1 MAHVDEPVYHRAMPA
16 RAADRR
22 TAQSGAAAPASARE
36 RILQTAHDLFYLE
49 GVRATGID
57 RVIAESGVTKV
68 TLYRHY
74 PSKNELILAF
84 LDYRHERWMAWFDA
98 ALRRFGDDSA
108 ALAPTLAE
116 WFAHPQ
122 FRGCA
127 FINTVAEL
135 GPALPQALERAR
147 AHKRAMQA
155 RIAALLP
162 AGAAREIRARTLAV
176 AVDGAI
182 VRAACDGDAADALDA
197 LRSVVAT
204 TLAKKPR

>member
-1 MAHVDEPVYHRAMPA
+1 MTGK
-16 RAADRR
+16 
-22 TAQSGAAAPASARE
+22 TAPPPSARE

-49 GVRATGID
+49 GVRATGVD

-74 PSKNELILAF
+74 PSKNDLILAF

-98 ALRRFGDDSA
+98 ALRRHGDDVA
-108 ALAPTLAE
+108 ALAPALRE

-135 GPALPQALERAR
+135 GPALPAAGERAR

-155 RIAALLP
+155 RIADLLP
-162 AGAAREIRARTLAV
+162 DARAREARARMLAV

-182 VRAACDGDAADALDA
+182 VRAARDGSPDDALAA
-197 LRSVVAT
+197 LLAIVDGVVDTPAPKRT
-204 TLAKKPR
+204 R

>member
-1 MAHVDEPVYHRAMPA
+1 MDS
-16 RAADRR
+16 R
-22 TAQSGAAAPASARE
+22 TANARPAPGKTAPPAGARE

-49 GVRATGID
+49 GIRATGVD

-74 PSKNELILAF
+74 PSKNALVLAF
-84 LDYRHERWMAWFDA
+84 LDYRHERWMAWFDG
-98 ALRRFGDDSA
+98 ALRRFGDDAA
-108 ALAPTLAE
+108 ALAPALAE

-127 FINTVAEL
+127 FVNAVAEL
-135 GPALPQALERAR
+135 GPALPEAGQRAR

-162 AGAAREIRARTLAV
+162 AGPAREARARALAV

-182 VRAACDGDAADALDA
+182 VRAACDDAADDALDA
-197 LRSVVAT
+197 LRALVA
-204 TLAKKPR
+204 AVANGKSR

>member
-1 MAHVDEPVYHRAMPA
+1 MNGN
-16 RAADRR
+16 
-22 TAQSGAAAPASARE
+22 TAPAPVPSARE

-74 PSKNELILAF
+74 PSKNDLILAF

-98 ALRRFGDDSA
+98 ALRRHGDGA
-108 ALAPTLAE
+108 GALAPALAE

-135 GPALPQALERAR
+135 GPTLPEAVERSR

-155 RIAALLP
+155 RIAESLP
-162 AGAAREIRARTLAV
+162 AGPMREARARTLAV

-182 VRAACDGDAADALDA
+182 VRAVCDGSPDDALAA
-197 LRSVVAT
+197 LRAIVDSPVS
-204 TLAKKPR
+204 KKAR

>member
-1 MAHVDEPVYHRAMPA
+1 MARVDEPVYHRPMPA
-16 RAADRR
+16 RAATHNTHRS
-22 TAQSGAAAPASARE
+22 AVAPQSARE

-49 GVRATGID
+49 GIRATGID

-98 ALRRFGDDSA
+98 ALRRFGDDAA
-108 ALAPTLAE
+108 ALPPALAE

-127 FINTVAEL
+127 FINAVAEL
-135 GPALPQALERAR
+135 GPTLPQAIERAQ

-162 AGAAREIRARTLAV
+162 AGAARETRARALAV

-197 LRSVVAT
+197 LRCMVAAT
-204 TLAKKPR
+204 MAKKPR

>member
-1 MAHVDEPVYHRAMPA
+1 MTGK
-16 RAADRR
+16 
-22 TAQSGAAAPASARE
+22 TAPPPSARE

-49 GVRATGID
+49 GVRATGVD

-74 PSKNELILAF
+74 PSKNDLVLAF

-98 ALRRFGDDSA
+98 ALRRHGDDAA
-108 ALAPTLAE
+108 ALAPVLRE

-127 FINTVAEL
+127 FVNTVAEL
-135 GPALPQALERAR
+135 GPALPEAVDRAR

-155 RIAALLP
+155 RIADLLP
-162 AGAAREIRARTLAV
+162 DAPAREARARALAV

-182 VRAACDGDAADALDA
+182 VRAACDGSPDDALAA
-197 LRSVVAT
+197 LRAIVEASVDAPVSAP
-204 TLAKKPR
+204 APKRAR

>member
-1 MAHVDEPVYHRAMPA
+1 MTGH
-16 RAADRR
+16 
-22 TAQSGAAAPASARE
+22 TAPLPSARE

-98 ALRRFGDDSA
+98 ALRRFGDDA
-108 ALAPTLAE
+108 TALAPTLAE

-135 GPALPQALERAR
+135 GPTLPEAVQRAR

-162 AGAAREIRARTLAV
+162 AGPAREARARTLAV

-182 VRAACDGDAADALDA
+182 VRAACDGAADDALDA
-197 LRSVVAT
+197 LRAT
-204 TLAKKPR
+204 VDAIATKKSR

>member
-1 MAHVDEPVYHRAMPA
+1 MTGK
-16 RAADRR
+16 
-22 TAQSGAAAPASARE
+22 TAPPPSARE

-49 GVRATGID
+49 GVRATGVD

-74 PSKNELILAF
+74 PSKNDLILAF

-98 ALRRFGDDSA
+98 ALRRHGDDVA
-108 ALAPTLAE
+108 ALAPALRE

-135 GPALPQALERAR
+135 GPALPAAGERAR

-155 RIAALLP
+155 RIADLLP
-162 AGAAREIRARTLAV
+162 DARAREARGRMLAV
-176 AVDGAI
+176 AVDGAFG
-182 VRAACDGDAADALDA
+182 RAARDGSPDDALAA
-197 LRSVVAT
+197 LLAIVDGVVDTPAPKRT
-204 TLAKKPR
+204 R

>member
-1 MAHVDEPVYHRAMPA
+1 MTGNAIPPP
-16 RAADRR
+16 
-22 TAQSGAAAPASARE
+22 GARE

-74 PSKNELILAF
+74 PSKNDLILAF

-98 ALRRFGDDSA
+98 ALRRRGDDLA

-135 GPALPQALERAR
+135 GPALPEAVERAR
-147 AHKRAMQA
+147 MHKRAMQA

-162 AGAAREIRARTLAV
+162 AGPGREARARTLAV

-182 VRAACDGDAADALDA
+182 VRAACDGAAHDALEA
-197 LRSVVAT
+197 LRTMVEAT
-204 TLAKKPR
+204 AASKPR